1 MVSTMNV
8 ARSLLRLVIATEVR
22 LDDGVGL
29 VVDLLVLVR
38 LQKLDLVQACGS
50 MWALT

>member
-1 MVSTMNV
+1 MVSMTNV
-8 ARSLLRLVIATEVR
+8 ACSLLRLVIATEVC

-38 LQKLDLVQACGS
+38 LQKLDLVQAYG
-50 MWALT
+50 